1 MRFSE
6 FKIITEAPSAQFYTI
21 GDSHAVAIAQAGGK
35 TWVNLAIGGRSSTD
49 SEMLSNISKLPE
61 GAVVVVSQ
69 GANDTANSARAT
81 MDSGGKRQ
89 PVPPAT
95 IAANVANVVAKVQAQ
110 RPSKV
115 FFMLF
120 PNGPGRGAGL
130 AKYYGGDYQEE
141 VRNAIKGAV
150 DVPIIDI
157 NGKPLTDGVHA
168 TMAVYKEV
176 ANKVTSQAGGGVT
189 LGPAGAAPGAPATKD
204 KEPAMRAFRADGS
217 FYVPMLVGNKG
228 PEVADLQKAL
238 LALGYQLPKYGVDGI
253 VGRETKD
260 AIRAFQTDKKLQVDG
275 IAGKE
280 TITAVNNT
288 ITANPKVA
296 SSLKQS
302 TQADVK
308 ARVQNVATGDAKGG
322 AGATGSA
329 TTALKF
335 FISKGW
341 TTEQAAGIVGNLQA
355 ESGANLKT
363 DAVGD
368 AGQAYGI
375 AQWHPPRQ
383 KDFTKTTG
391 KDIRGSSLQDQLT
404 FIDWELNNTE
414 RNAGRHLKAAK
425 TAEEAAWVMDEYYER
440 STGAHRQ
447 NRINNAVALA
457 STSTTTA

>member
-204 KEPAMRAFRADGS
+204 KEPVMRALEPTDHS
-217 FYVPMLVGNKG
+217 M
-228 PEVADLQKAL
+228 
-238 LALGYQLPKYGVDGI
+238 
-253 VGRETKD
+253 
-260 AIRAFQTDKKLQVDG
+260 FQC
-275 IAGKE
+275 
-280 TITAVNNT
+280 
-288 ITANPKVA
+288 
-296 SSLKQS
+296 
-302 TQADVK
+302 
-308 ARVQNVATGDAKGG
+308 
-322 AGATGSA
+322 
-329 TTALKF
+329 
-335 FISKGW
+335 
-341 TTEQAAGIVGNLQA
+341 
-355 ESGANLKT
+355 
-363 DAVGD
+363 
-368 AGQAYGI
+368 
-375 AQWHPPRQ
+375 
-383 KDFTKTTG
+383 
-391 KDIRGSSLQDQLT
+391 
-404 FIDWELNNTE
+404 
-414 RNAGRHLKAAK
+414 
-425 TAEEAAWVMDEYYER
+425 
-440 STGAHRQ
+440 
-447 NRINNAVALA
+447 
-457 STSTTTA
+457 

>member
-1 MRFSE
+1 MRFNE
-6 FKIITEAPSAQFYTI
+6 FKIVTEVATNAI
-21 GDSHAVAIAQAGGK
+21 VVVGDSIAVGIGQSIKGAV
-35 TWVNLAIGGRSSTD
+35 VNATVGINSSRI
-49 SEMLSNISKLPE
+49 LSNISSDSK
-61 GAVVVVSQ
+61 VQ
-69 GANDTANSARAT
+69 GAKLAIVSAGSNDIVKGKGNPQQLTANIAAIKDALNAEKYVWILPYDKIANDAVSKAVGSDKTIDLTSYPSTDGLHPSSYNTVANDARA
-81 MDSGGKRQ
+81 
-89 PVPPAT
+89 
-95 IAANVANVVAKVQAQ
+95 
-110 RPSKV
+110 
-115 FFMLF
+115 
-120 PNGPGRGAGL
+120 GL
-130 AKYYGGDYQEE
+130 
-141 VRNAIKGAV
+141 NLSS
-150 DVPIIDI
+150 
-157 NGKPLTDGVHA
+157 NT
-168 TMAVYKEV
+168 
-176 ANKVTSQAGGGVT
+176 
-189 LGPAGAAPGAPATKD
+189 PGAPATKD
-204 KEPAMRAFRADGS
+204 KEPVMKAFRADGS

-260 AIRAFQTDKKLQVDG
+260 AVRAFQTDKKLQVDG

-329 TTALKF
+329 STALKF

-383 KDFTKTTG
+383 KDFNKTIG

-414 RNAGRHLKAAK
+414 RNAGRHLRAAK
-425 TAEEAAWVMDEYYER
+425 TAEEAAWIMDEYYER

>member
-1 MRFSE
+1 MRFNE
-6 FKIITEAPSAQFYTI
+6 FKLVEQDQKAGFYTV
-21 GDSHAVAIAQAGGK
+21 GDSHAVGLANYAGKPWVSKGKNGTRSTDPMHKAAIATIPKGS
-35 TWVNLAIGGRSSTD
+35 TVAIS
-49 SEMLSNISKLPE
+49 L
-61 GAVVVVSQ
+61 
-69 GANDTANSARAT
+69 GANDAQDTKANPQSIAT
-81 MDSGGKRQ
+81 SVAGVID
-89 PVPPAT
+89 
-95 IAANVANVVAKVQAQ
+95 AAKQQGLKVHF
-110 RPSKV
+110 V
-115 FFMLF
+115 LF
-120 PNGPGRGAGL
+120 PIGTQANGQFRA
-130 AKYYGGDYQEE
+130 A
-141 VRNAIKGAV
+141 VRDAIKSMI
-150 DVPIIDI
+150 DVPI
-157 NGKPLTDGVHA
+157 TDLEGSKLVDGIHA
-168 TMAVYKEV
+168 DGSAYKK
-176 ANKVTSQAGGGVT
+176 AAATITSDSP

-204 KEPAMRAFRADGS
+204 KEPVMRAFRADGS

-404 FIDWELNNTE
+404 FVDWELNNTE

-457 STSTTTA
+457 STTTTTA

>member
-1 MRFSE
+1 MRFNE
-6 FKIITEAPSAQFYTI
+6 FKLVEQDQKAGFYTV
-21 GDSHAVAIAQAGGK
+21 GDSHAVGLANYAGKPWVSKGKNGTRSTDPMHKAAIATIPKGS
-35 TWVNLAIGGRSSTD
+35 TVAIS
-49 SEMLSNISKLPE
+49 L
-61 GAVVVVSQ
+61 
-69 GANDTANSARAT
+69 GANDAQDTKANPQAIAT
-81 MDSGGKRQ
+81 SVAGVID
-89 PVPPAT
+89 
-95 IAANVANVVAKVQAQ
+95 AAKQQGLKVHF
-110 RPSKV
+110 V
-115 FFMLF
+115 LF
-120 PNGPGRGAGL
+120 PIGTQANGQFRA
-130 AKYYGGDYQEE
+130 A
-141 VRNAIKGAV
+141 VRDAIKSTI
-150 DVPIIDI
+150 DVPIIDLE
-157 NGKPLTDGVHA
+157 GSKLVDGTHA
-168 TMAVYKEV
+168 DGSSYKKAAGEI
-176 ANKVTSQAGGGVT
+176 TSVSP

-204 KEPAMRAFRADGS
+204 KEPVMRAFRADGS

-260 AIRAFQTDKKLQVDG
+260 AVRAFQTDKKLQVDG

-322 AGATGSA
+322 AGTTGSA

-414 RNAGRHLKAAK
+414 RNAGRHLRAAK

>member
-1 MRFSE
+1 MRFNE
-6 FKIITEAPSAQFYTI
+6 FKLVEQDQKAGFYTV
-21 GDSHAVAIAQAGGK
+21 GDSHAVGLANYAGKPWVSKGKNGTRSTDPMHKAAIATIPKGS
-35 TWVNLAIGGRSSTD
+35 TVAIS
-49 SEMLSNISKLPE
+49 L
-61 GAVVVVSQ
+61 
-69 GANDTANSARAT
+69 GANDAQDTKANPQSIAT
-81 MDSGGKRQ
+81 SVAGVID
-89 PVPPAT
+89 
-95 IAANVANVVAKVQAQ
+95 AAKQQGLKVHF
-110 RPSKV
+110 V
-115 FFMLF
+115 LF
-120 PNGPGRGAGL
+120 PIGTQANGQFRA
-130 AKYYGGDYQEE
+130 A
-141 VRNAIKGAV
+141 VRDAIKSMI
-150 DVPIIDI
+150 DVPI
-157 NGKPLTDGVHA
+157 TDLEGSKLVDGIHA
-168 TMAVYKEV
+168 DGPSYKKV
-176 ANKVTSQAGGGVT
+176 AATITSDSP

-204 KEPAMRAFRADGS
+204 KEPVMRAFRADGS

-404 FIDWELNNTE
+404 FVDWELNNTE

-457 STSTTTA
+457 STTTTTA

>member
-1 MRFSE
+1 MRFNE
-6 FKIITEAPSAQFYTI
+6 FKIVKEAGETTKFYTI

-35 TWVNLAIGGRSSTD
+35 DWVNLAIGGRSSTD
-49 SEMLSNISKLPE
+49 SQMLANISKLPA
-61 GAVVVVSQ
+61 GAIVVVSQ
-69 GANDTANSARAT
+69 GANDTANASKAT
-81 MDSGGKRQ
+81 IDSKGQRK
-89 PVPPAT
+89 PVPAAT
-95 IAANVANVVAKVQAQ
+95 IASNVVNVVAKVQAQ
-110 RPSKV
+110 QPAKV
-115 FFMLF
+115 YFMLF

-130 AKYYGGDYQEE
+130 AQYYGGDYQGE
-141 VRNAIKGAV
+141 VRNAIKGAI
-150 DVPIIDI
+150 DVEIIDI
-157 NGKPLTDGVHA
+157 DGKPLTDGVHA
-168 TMAVYKEV
+168 TMAVYKDV
-176 ANKVTSQAGGGVT
+176 ANQVKAKSGIT
-189 LGPAGAAPGAPATKD
+189 LGPAGATPGAPATKD
-204 KEPAMRAFRADGS
+204 KEPAMKAFRADGS

-253 VGRETKD
+253 VGKETKD
-260 AIRAFQTDKKLQVDG
+260 AVRAFQTDKKLQVDG

-329 TTALKF
+329 STALKF

-383 KDFTKTTG
+383 KDFSKTIG

-404 FIDWELNNTE
+404 FVDWELNNTE
-414 RNAGRHLKAAK
+414 RNAGKQLKTAK
-425 TAEEAAWVMDEYYER
+425 TAEEAAWIMDEYYER

-457 STSTTTA
+457 TTPTTTA